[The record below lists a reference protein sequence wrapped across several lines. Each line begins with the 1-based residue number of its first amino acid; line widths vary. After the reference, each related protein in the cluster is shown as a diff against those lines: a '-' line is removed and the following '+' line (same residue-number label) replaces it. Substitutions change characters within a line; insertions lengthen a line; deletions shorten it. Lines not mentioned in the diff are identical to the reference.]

1 VNYRFYY
8 ILLGI
13 LTISTLP
20 IGGCDLFE
28 EEPVPS
34 YVYIDTIFLNTKTG
48 QGTNRHSATDAWVSV
63 GPDLVGAFP
72 LPALIPVLET
82 GEQEVTVFGGILQ
95 NGIGATRDV
104 YPFYTRY
111 TVAKD
116 LKPGGVDTIRPTVEY
131 ADDLVFLTMEDFEA
145 SNIIS
150 DDLDGNNNTKVIRS
164 DSLALV
170 YEGTRSGHIVL
181 SGTDNYIEVGTNLF
195 YEFPTTPE
203 RVYLELHY
211 KNDVTFEVGIA
222 GKSNNYFERF
232 YKVGVIP
239 STEWKKIYV
248 DFSNDVTSMIT
259 NSAEE
264 FQIVFRALHAGDAP
278 ANIYLDN
285 IKLIYR

>member
-1 VNYRFYY
+1 MNYRLNY

-13 LTISTLP
+13 LIISALP

-34 YVYIDTIFLNTKTG
+34 YIYIDTIFLSTEPG
-48 QGTNRHSATDAWVSV
+48 QGTNRHNITDAWLSV

-72 LPALIPVLET
+72 LPALIPVLES
-82 GEQEVTVFGGILQ
+82 GEEEVTVFGGVIQ

-111 TVAKD
+111 TVAKN
-116 LKPGGVDTIRPTVEY
+116 LIPGQIDTIRPTVEY
-131 ADDLVFLTMEDFEA
+131 TDNLTFLSMEDFET

-150 DDLDGNNNTKVIRS
+150 ADIDGNNNTKVDFS
-164 DSLALV
+164 TTEV
-170 YEGTRSGHIVL
+170 FEGNRSGHIEL

-203 RVYLELHY
+203 RVYLEFHY
-211 KNDVTFEVGIA
+211 KNDITFEVGIV
-222 GKSNNYFERF
+222 GQSNNTYDKF
-232 YKVGVIP
+232 YKVGVLP

-248 DFSNDVTSMIT
+248 DFSSDVSSMMAS
-259 NSAEE
+259 SAKE
-264 FQIVFRALHAGDAP
+264 FQIVFRALDGGDTTT
-278 ANIYLDN
+278 NIYLDN

>member
-1 VNYRFYY
+1 MNYRFNY

-13 LTISTLP
+13 LAISSWP
-20 IGGCDLFE
+20 IGGCDFFDE

-34 YVYIDTIFLNTKTG
+34 YIYIDTIFLSTETG
-48 QGTNRHSATDAWVSV
+48 QGTNRHSVTDAWVSV
-63 GPDLVGAFP
+63 GADLVGAFP

-82 GEQEVTVFGGILQ
+82 GEQEVTVFGGVLQ

-111 TVAKD
+111 TVAKN
-116 LKPGGVDTIRPTVEY
+116 LIPGQIDTIRPTVKY
-131 ADDLVFLTMEDFEA
+131 SDNLVFLSMEDFET

-150 DDLDGNNNTKVIRS
+150 DEIDGNNNTKINFSTTEVF
-164 DSLALV
+164 
-170 YEGTRSGHIVL
+170 EGNRSGHIVL
-181 SGTDNYIEVGTNLF
+181 SGNDNYIETGTNLF
-195 YEFPTTPE
+195 YEFPTTPD

-211 KNDVTFEVGIA
+211 KNDIAFEVGIA

-232 YKVGVIP
+232 YKVGVLP
-239 STEWKKIYV
+239 SSEWKKIYI
-248 DFSNDVTSMIT
+248 DFSNDVTSMMT

-264 FQIVFRALHAGDAP
+264 FQVVFRALDTGNTAT
-278 ANIYLDN
+278 NIYLDN